1 MNNVLSKNY
10 QVNKLNS
17 PTYAYVIQSHNY
29 LDPFEELENISTEI
43 DCDNCTV
50 LFDLLLKNGNR
61 DDRFYSINYSNNTF
75 DLNSLTHI
83 TDIPNDIRKHCC
95 KYYYNNQYLF
105 ENTILPLPLVFL
117 IKKGQII

>member
-1 MNNVLSKNY
+1 MDY
-10 QVNKLNS
+10 
-17 PTYAYVIQSHNY
+17 
-29 LDPFEELENISTEI
+29 
-43 DCDNCTV
+43 DNCTV

-61 DDRFYSINYSNNTF
+61 DDRFYTINYCNNTF
-75 DLNSLTHI
+75 DFNSLTHI

-95 KYYYNNQYLF
+95 EYYYTNQYLF